1 MPFADLG
8 DVRLFYTDDAATTQS
23 PQTTGNA
30 PAPGRD
36 PLLLVHGFA
45 ADSQDWA
52 WHIEALRAAGHRVVA
67 ADLRG
72 HGASSAPETGYRP
85 EDLAGDL
92 ARLLDRLGVERVV
105 AFGHSMGGMV
115 VTALA
120 HAHPE
125 RVRGLLCVDPAYG
138 QPAEVAA
145 FFPAMVDALRKDPH
159 ATVLGMEPVLYVPST
174 PPFVRTSH
182 ARKILATPAHVL
194 AQAFPAMFTDDGAWG
209 ARPASD
215 ERIAARACPVLTIRA
230 DAAQAAWE
238 SELSKHPAS
247 RAVHW
252 PESGHRL
259 HEERPEQF
267 LHAAIDWLEEL
278 GRLDEL
284 DKEKSA

>member
-8 DVRLFYTDDAATTQS
+8 DVRLFYTDDAASTQS
-23 PQTTGNA
+23 LQSA
-30 PAPGRD
+30 ESAEHVPAPGRD

-52 WHIEALRAAGHRVVA
+52 WHIEALRAAGHRVIA

-92 ARLLDRLGVERVV
+92 ARLLDHLGVERVV

-145 FFPAMVDALRKDPH
+145 FFPAMVDALGKDPH

-174 PPFVRTSH
+174 PRSSGRRTR
-182 ARKILATPAHVL
+182 ARSSPRPRTCSRRRSRRCSPATARGAPGPPPTSGSRRAPARSSRSGRT
-194 AQAFPAMFTDDGAWG
+194 PR
-209 ARPASD
+209 RPPGSPNCPSTPPPGPSTG
-215 ERIAARACPVLTIRA
+215 RRAGTGCT
-230 DAAQAAWE
+230 
-238 SELSKHPAS
+238 K
-247 RAVHW
+247 
-252 PESGHRL
+252 SGRSNSCT
-259 HEERPEQF
+259 PQST
-267 LHAAIDWLEEL
+267 
-278 GRLDEL
+278 G
-284 DKEKSA
+284 